1 MICNFNASRRAGA
14 PLCALA
20 GARRR
25 ARPPPLRFEGPAR
38 PPLPCVLGC
47 LKNTTLF
54 DRGCLIFVLW
64 LYRMICYFNASR
76 REGASASSLRL
87 RCPLCVRRRWR
98 SSCRCPP
105 PPLCAL
111 AGARRRARP
120 PPLRLR
126 FASKDPPARLCRVSV
141 GVLYLFCGCFAPHP
155 PAPGLSASG
164 VLAALGAVG
173 GRPGAAPPGAGGMVR
188 NVLNS

>member
-1 MICNFNASRRAGA
+1 MLQGG
-14 PLCALA
+14 L
-20 GARRR
+20 
-25 ARPPPLRFEGPAR
+25 RPPLRPCGGSAPGSSSSASLALRFEGPAR

-54 DRGCLIFVLW
+54 ARGCLIFVLW
-64 LYRMICYFNASR
+64 LYRMICYFNAPR
-76 REGASASSLRL
+76 RAGA
-87 RCPLCVRRRWR
+87 
-98 SSCRCPP
+98 
-105 PPLCAL
+105 PLCAL

-141 GVLYLFCGCFAPHP
+141 GVLYLFCGCYAPHP

>member
-1 MICNFNASRRAGA
+1 MLQGG
-14 PLCALA
+14 L
-20 GARRR
+20 
-25 ARPPPLRFEGPAR
+25 RPPLRPCGGSAPGSSSSASLALRFEGPAR
-38 PPLPCVLGC
+38 PPLPCYLGC

-54 DRGCLIFVLW
+54 ARGCLIFVLW

-76 REGASASSLRL
+76 RAGAH
-87 RCPLCVRRRWR
+87 
-98 SSCRCPP
+98 
-105 PPLCAL
+105 LCAL

-126 FASKDPPARLCRVSV
+126 QRQVSPPPVSSLRSAPLAVAMALPPTSLRRTRPPAFAVCRWVS
-141 GVLYLFCGCFAPHP
+141 YICFVVAVPRTP

-173 GRPGAAPPGAGGMVR
+173 GRPGAAPPRSRGHGSQR
-188 NVLNS
+188 P